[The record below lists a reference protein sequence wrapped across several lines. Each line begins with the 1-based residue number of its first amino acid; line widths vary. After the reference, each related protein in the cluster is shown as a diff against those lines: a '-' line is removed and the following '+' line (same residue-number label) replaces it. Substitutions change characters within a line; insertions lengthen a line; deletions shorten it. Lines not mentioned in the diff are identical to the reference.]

1 MVKIFLNIANPEQ
14 KPRGICHK
22 KILEEEDTKILYG
35 KKIGET
41 IEGDIIGMPGFKL
54 SITGGSDTDGFPMR
68 RDVDGRLRKKIL
80 ITPSTGY
87 KARRKRGTKER
98 RDNTRITKVLRTRG
112 IRRRRMIRGNTVN
125 EDTAQL
131 NLKIIEYGEQSV
143 IESL

>member
-41 IEGDIIGMPGFKL
+41 IEGDNVGMPGFKL
-54 SITGGSDTDGFPMR
+54 VITGGSDTDGFPMR
-68 RDVDGRLRKKIL
+68 RDVDGRLRKRIL
-80 ITPSTGY
+80 IAPSTGY
-87 KARRKRGTKER
+87 RARKKRGTKER
-98 RDNTRITKVLRTRG
+98 RNSTRITKVAPTKG
-112 IRRRRMIRGNTVN
+112 VRRRIMVRGNTIN

-131 NLKIIEYGEQSV
+131 NLKIVEYGDQTV
-143 IESL
+143 IDAL